1 MCKDNEDRNFC
12 RDCRWRVWHL
22 IDPHECSHPDHV
34 ANYGSGRKCQCED
47 KNKHALCERFEA
59 RGEVKV

>member
-34 ANYGSGRKCQCED
+34 ANYGSG
-47 KNKHALCERFEA
+47 HGLCERFEA